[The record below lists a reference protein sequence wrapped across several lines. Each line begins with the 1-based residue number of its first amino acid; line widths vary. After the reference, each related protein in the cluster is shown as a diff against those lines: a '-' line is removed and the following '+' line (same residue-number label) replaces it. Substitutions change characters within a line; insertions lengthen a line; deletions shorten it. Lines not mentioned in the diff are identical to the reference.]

1 MFFHEDLDVYK
12 NKKFRSYDF
21 LKNIWHILE
30 SDFLYALGMI
40 NTGNITIVIDPDI
53 IYLTVTSNFKHILDT
68 KYNIDFSHSICTC
81 DDFSVEIDIQMIDT
95 KKDFNIDVEKCKLY
109 FQNKIYFDEGI
120 VEYSA
125 IANFNIS
132 NYLKLK
138 NSIFLSLAKE
148 IQFAINKNILHLD
161 ISHDDF
167 IIAELDAEFEI
178 ARAHSILCDLK
189 IKESINQLVLKK
201 DIFKQNRDLLLKLVD
216 LIN

>member
-1 MFFHEDLDVYK
+1 MFFHEDLDIYK
-12 NKKFRSYDF
+12 NKKLRSYDY
-21 LKNIWHILE
+21 LENIWRILE
-30 SDFLYALGMI
+30 SDFLYAIGMI
-40 NTGNITIVIDPDI
+40 STGNITIVIDPDI
-53 IYLTVTSNFKHILDT
+53 VYLTVTSNFKHILDA
-68 KYNIDFSHSICTC
+68 KYNINFAHSICSC
-81 DDFSVEIDIQMIDT
+81 DDFSVEIDIQMLDT
-95 KKDFNIDVEKCKLY
+95 KKDFNIAIEKCKLY
-109 FQNKIYFDEGI
+109 FQNKVFYDEGI

-125 IANFNIS
+125 VANFNIS

-148 IQFAINKNILHLD
+148 IQFAISKNILNLD
-161 ISHDDF
+161 ISNDDF

-178 ARAHSILCDLK
+178 SRVYSILYNLK

>member
-12 NKKFRSYDF
+12 NKEFRSYDF

-40 NTGNITIVIDPDI
+40 NTGNITIVIDPDV

-68 KYNIDFSHSICTC
+68 KYNIDFAHSICTC

-95 KKDFNIDVEKCKLY
+95 KIDFNIDVEKCKLY
-109 FQNKIYFDEGI
+109 FQNKIYCDEGI

-178 ARAHSILCDLK
+178 ARAYSNLYDLK
-189 IKESINQLVLKK
+189 IKESIDQLVLKK
-201 DIFKQNRDLLLKLVD
+201 DIFKQNRVLLLKLVD